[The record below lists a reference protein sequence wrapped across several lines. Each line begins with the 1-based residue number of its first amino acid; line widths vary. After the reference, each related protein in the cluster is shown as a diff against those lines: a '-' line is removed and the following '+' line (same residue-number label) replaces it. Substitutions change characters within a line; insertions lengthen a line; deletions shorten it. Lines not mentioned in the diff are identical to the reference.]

1 MKKYPLGGLVC
12 LSTVCSQMPATD
24 RQITAFFR
32 QHLLLE

>member
-1 MKKYPLGGLVC
+1 MKKCLLGGVVY
-12 LSTVCSQMPATD
+12 LSTACGQMPAAD